1 MTLPKDAE
9 VLGIAP
15 GSLALSATGAHAT
28 IPLEPGPHRRLLAHV
43 EAASGVAGC
52 RISLCLENI
61 RGTQEGAVLQVALGE
76 ASARRTPGVEPIGLY
91 GLRRAS
97 VRKDQ
102 GKDVG
107 LTNIVDLTA
116 AVAPLPLVRS
126 LSADALAITVYPASP
141 LPEPVDIVIGRLVL
155 FWEKF

>member
-1 MTLPKDAE
+1 MTLPTAAE

-15 GSLALSATGAHAT
+15 GPLALTGTGARAS

-43 EAASGVAGC
+43 DAVRGVAGC

-61 RGTQEGAVLQVALGE
+61 RGTQEGAILQVALGE
-76 ASARRTPGVEPIGLY
+76 ASPRRIPSAPPIGLY

-102 GKDVG
+102 GQGAG

-116 AVAPLPLVRS
+116 AVAELPLVRS
-126 LSADALAITVYPASP
+126 LAADALAVTVYPASP